1 MERPCRRATKMADE
15 VYARIGAAIRA
26 RRDGA
31 DLTQAALAEMTGLKR
46 TSITNIE
53 SGGQAITL
61 VQIID
66 VARALGTDAA
76 QLIKDAENMKLTSST
91 VPVNNPLASELLSR
105 MGGPARSPSS

>member
-1 MERPCRRATKMADE
+1 MADE

-31 DLTQAALAEMTGLKR
+31 DLTQASLAEMTGLKR

-61 VQIID
+61 VQLMD

-76 QLIKDAENMKLTSST
+76 QLIKEAEGLRLTSPSA
-91 VPVNNPLASELLSR
+91 PANNPLASELLSQMVR
-105 MGGPARSPSS
+105 PTRSASL